1 MQEKYMH
8 ILEFNEV
15 LNSVAEQAVYSESK
29 EQILKLEPSTN
40 FETVKKLLK
49 RTEMAMILCLRYGMP
64 DMLQFDDMDIILK
77 KIEQGGIASLK
88 ELINILQMLRTVK
101 NLKRW
106 YIEFIQKEQEK
117 EQEFNREFNNLAE
130 LKTLYHTLED
140 AIISEEELSDN
151 ASPNLF
157 NIRRE
162 LKQNANA
169 IKEEL
174 WQFAK
179 TPETKK
185 YLQEGTVTI
194 KNGRFVLPVKSE
206 HQSKI
211 NGLVHEASASGS
223 TLFIEP
229 EAVVSGNNKIRLLEA
244 AEKEEIYKILRELSN
259 KVLKDLEQ
267 LKNNWRLILFFD
279 MLFAKAKY
287 AIQINAIN
295 PELTE
300 DSKINLRG
308 ARHPLL
314 PQGAA
319 VPIDIVMPKE
329 TSTLVITGPNT
340 GGKTVTLKTAG
351 LLALMAMS
359 GLLIPAK
366 EGSTVSVF
374 KNILVDIGDE
384 QSIEQN
390 LSTFSGHIKNLVQIL
405 KIADSHSLVL
415 VDELGSGTD
424 PVEGAG
430 LAVSILNELK
440 SKGAKTIATTHY
452 SELKMYALNTPNVQN
467 ASCEFDIET
476 LKPTY
481 KLILGIPGKS
491 YAFNIAERLGI
502 EQKIIENAKK
512 CIDEGKLRFEDVVNK
527 LNNTQQELQE
537 KIDANETL
545 KKELEI
551 ERNKLKVMQA
561 EVMQQKEELIEKFKA
576 ETEPI
581 IEFLQKSLKHTATE
595 LEEIKKE
602 GNIKRLEEL
611 RTKFKTDIHSKLG
624 KISFKND
631 KQNINNGKTHFKS
644 GDTVLVLSLHKEGVL
659 TSNPD
664 KNGFVNVKLGN
675 ISTKI
680 STLDLKLCKT
690 QNLTNKISHF
700 KTTTSRVSRKAATEL
715 HLRGLTAEEATAE
728 LDKFIDDAIISGLHS
743 IVVVHGKGT
752 GVLKSAVHNYLKSSR
767 VVKSFRLGKY
777 GEGEDGVTIVE
788 L

>member
-1 MQEKYMH
+1 MH
-8 ILEFNEV
+8 ILEFNKV
-15 LNSVAEQAVYSESK
+15 LNSVAEQAIYSESK
-29 EQILKLEPSTN
+29 ERILKLEPSTD
-40 FETVKKLLK
+40 FESVKKLLK
-49 RTEMAMILCLRYGMP
+49 RTETAMILCLRYGMP
-64 DMLQFDDMDIILK
+64 DMLQFKDMDIVLK
-77 KIEQGGIASLK
+77 KVEQGGIASLK
-88 ELINILQMLRTVK
+88 ELINVLQMLRTARS
-101 NLKRW
+101 LKLW
-106 YIEFIQKEQEK
+106 YIKSVQKEQEK
-117 EQEFNREFNNLAE
+117 EQEFDRTFNNLAE

-140 AIISEEELSDN
+140 AIISEDELSDK

-162 LKQNANA
+162 LKRNANA

-179 TPETKK
+179 APETRK
-185 YLQEGTVTI
+185 YLQEGTVTV

-211 NGLVHEASASGS
+211 NGLVHEASTSGS

-229 EAVVSGNNKIRLLEA
+229 EAAVGGNNKIRLLEA

-267 LKNNWRLILFFD
+267 LKNNWRLIVFFD
-279 MLFAKAKY
+279 ILFAKAKY

-295 PELTE
+295 PVLTE
-300 DSKINLRG
+300 DGKFNLMG

-314 PQGAA
+314 PQRTA
-319 VPIDIVMPKE
+319 VPIDVSMLEE

-340 GGKTVTLKTAG
+340 GGKTVTLKTVG
-351 LLALMAMS
+351 LVTLMAMS

-366 EGSTVSVF
+366 EDSIVSIF

-390 LSTFSGHIKNLVQIL
+390 LSTFSGHINNLVQIL
-405 KIADSHSLVL
+405 KIADSHSLIL

-430 LAVSILNELK
+430 LAISILNELK
-440 SKGAKTIATTHY
+440 NKGAKTIATTHY
-452 SELKMYALNTPNVQN
+452 PELKVYALNTPNVQN
-467 ASCEFDIET
+467 ASCEFNIET

-491 YAFNIAERLGI
+491 YAFDIAKRLGV
-502 EQKIIENAKK
+502 EQRIIEDVKK
-512 CIDEGKLRFEDVVNK
+512 CIDESKLRFEDVINK
-527 LNNTQQELQE
+527 LNNTKQELQE
-537 KIDANETL
+537 KIDANEAL
-545 KKELEI
+545 RRELDI
-551 ERNKLKVMQA
+551 ERNELKMMQT
-561 EVMQQKEELIEKFKA
+561 ETEQQQEELMEKFKA

-581 IEFLQKSLKHTATE
+581 IEFLQKSLKSTATE

-611 RTKFKTDIHSKLG
+611 RTKFKTDIHNKLG
-624 KISFKND
+624 KISFKSG
-631 KQNINNGKTHFKS
+631 KRNIDSSNNHFKN

-659 TSNPD
+659 TSDPD
-664 KNGFVNVKLGN
+664 KNGFVNVKIGN

-680 STLDLKLCKT
+680 SILDLKPCKA
-690 QNLTNKISHF
+690 QNLTEKVGNSRVA
-700 KTTTSRVSRKAATEL
+700 TSRISRRVTTEL
-715 HLRGLTAEEATAE
+715 HLRGLTAEEATTE
-728 LDKFIDDAIISGLHS
+728 LDKFIDDAVMSGLHS
-743 IVVVHGKGT
+743 VVVVHGKGT
-752 GVLKSAVHNYLKSSR
+752 GVLKNAVHNYLKSSS
-767 VVKSFRLGKY
+767 VVKNFRLGRY

>member
-1 MQEKYMH
+1 MH
-8 ILEFNEV
+8 ILEFNKV
-15 LNSVAEQAVYSESK
+15 LNSVAEQAIYSESK

-101 NLKRW
+101 NLKLW

-117 EQEFNREFNNLAE
+117 EQKFNREFNNLAE
-130 LKTLYHTLED
+130 LKTLYHTLDD
-140 AIISEEELSDN
+140 AIISEEELSDK
-151 ASPNLF
+151 ASLNLF

-244 AEKEEIYKILRELSN
+244 AEKEEICKILRELSN

-300 DSKINLRG
+300 DSEINLRG

-314 PQGAA
+314 PQEAA
-319 VPIDIVMPKE
+319 VPIDIAMPKE

-351 LLALMAMS
+351 LLTLMAMS

-467 ASCEFDIET
+467 ASCEFDIDT

-481 KLILGIPGKS
+481 RLILGIPGKS

-502 EQKIIENAKK
+502 EKKIIENAKK

-551 ERNKLKVMQA
+551 ERNKLKVIQA
-561 EVMQQKEELIEKFKA
+561 EAMQQKEELIEKFKA

-595 LEEIKKE
+595 LEAIKE
-602 GNIKRLEEL
+602 EENIKRLEEL

-624 KISFKND
+624 KISFKNN
-631 KQNINNGKTHFKS
+631 KQNINNSKNNFKS

-700 KTTTSRVSRKAATEL
+700 KTTTSRISRKAATEL

>member
-1 MQEKYMH
+1 MY
-8 ILEFNEV
+8 ILEFNKV

-29 EQILKLEPSTN
+29 MQILKLEPSTN
-40 FETVKKLLK
+40 FETVKKRLK

-64 DMLQFDDMDIILK
+64 DMLQFNDMDIILK
-77 KIEQGGIASLK
+77 KVGQGGVASLK

-101 NLKRW
+101 NLKLW
-106 YIEFIQKEQEK
+106 YMEFIQKEQEK
-117 EQEFNREFNNLAE
+117 EPEFNNLAE
-130 LKTLYHTLED
+130 LKSLYRTLEYT
-140 AIISEEELSDN
+140 IISEEELSDK
-151 ASPNLF
+151 ASLNLF

-162 LKQNANA
+162 LKQKANA

-206 HQSKI
+206 YQSKI

-229 EAVVSGNNKIRLLEA
+229 EAVVSGNNRIRLLEA
-244 AEKEEIYKILRELSN
+244 AEKEEIYKILRELSS
-259 KVLKDLEQ
+259 KVLRDLEQ
-267 LKNNWRLILFFD
+267 LKNNWRLIMFFD

-287 AIQINAIN
+287 AIQINAIS

-300 DSKINLRG
+300 DSKINLIG

-314 PQGAA
+314 PKEAA

-351 LLALMAMS
+351 LLTLMAMS

-366 EGSTVSVF
+366 EGSIISVF

-405 KIADSHSLVL
+405 KVANSHSLVL

-424 PVEGAG
+424 PIEGAG

-452 SELKMYALNTPNVQN
+452 SELKIYALNTPNVQN
-467 ASCEFDIET
+467 ASCEFDIDT
-476 LKPTY
+476 LQPTY

-491 YAFNIAERLGI
+491 YAFNIAERLDI
-502 EQKIIENAKK
+502 EQKIIEDAKK
-512 CIDEGKLRFEDVVNK
+512 CIDEDKLRFEDVVNK

-537 KIDANETL
+537 KIDTNKTL

-551 ERNKLKVMQA
+551 ERSKLKFMQA
-561 EVMQQKEELIEKFKA
+561 EVLQQKEELIEKFRA

-581 IEFLQKSLKHTATE
+581 IEFLKKSLKSTAAE
-595 LEEIKKE
+595 LETIKKE
-602 GNIKRLEEL
+602 ENIKRLEEL
-611 RTKFKTDIHSKLG
+611 RTKFKADIHSKLG
-624 KISFKND
+624 GISFKND
-631 KQNINNGKTHFKS
+631 KQNINNGKIHFKS
-644 GDTVLVLSLHKEGVL
+644 GDTVLVLGLHKEGVL

-700 KTTTSRVSRKAATEL
+700 KTTTSRISRKAATEL
-715 HLRGLTAEEATAE
+715 HLRGLTVEEATAE

-743 IVVVHGKGT
+743 IVVVHGKGA
-752 GVLKSAVHNYLKSSR
+752 GILKTAVHNYLKSSR

>member
-1 MQEKYMH
+1 MH
-8 ILEFNEV
+8 ILEFNKV
-15 LNSVAEQAVYSESK
+15 LNSVAEQAIYSESK
-29 EQILKLEPSTN
+29 ERILKLEPSTN
-40 FETVKKLLK
+40 FESVKKLLK
-49 RTEMAMILCLRYGMP
+49 RTETAMILCLRYGMP
-64 DMLQFDDMDIILK
+64 DMLQFKDMDIVLK
-77 KIEQGGIASLK
+77 KVEHGGIASLK
-88 ELINILQMLRTVK
+88 ELINILQMLRTARS
-101 NLKRW
+101 LKLW
-106 YIEFIQKEQEK
+106 YIKSVQKEQEK
-117 EQEFNREFNNLAE
+117 EQEFDRAFNNLAE

-140 AIISEEELSDN
+140 AIISEDELSDK

-179 TPETKK
+179 APETRK
-185 YLQEGTVTI
+185 YLQEGTVTV

-229 EAVVSGNNKIRLLEA
+229 EAAVGGNNKIRLLEA

-267 LKNNWRLILFFD
+267 LKNNWRLIVFFD
-279 MLFAKAKY
+279 ILFAKAKY

-295 PELTE
+295 PVLTE
-300 DSKINLRG
+300 DGEFNLMG
-308 ARHPLL
+308 AKHPLL
-314 PQGAA
+314 PQRTA
-319 VPIDIVMPKE
+319 VPIDVSMLEE

-340 GGKTVTLKTAG
+340 GGKTVTLKTVG
-351 LLALMAMS
+351 LLTLMAMS
-359 GLLIPAK
+359 GLLIPVK
-366 EGSTVSVF
+366 EDSIVSIF
-374 KNILVDIGDE
+374 ENILVDIGDE

-390 LSTFSGHIKNLVQIL
+390 LSTFSGHINNLVQIL

-430 LAVSILNELK
+430 LAISILNELK
-440 SKGAKTIATTHY
+440 NKGAKTIATTHY
-452 SELKMYALNTPNVQN
+452 PELKVYALNTPNVQN
-467 ASCEFDIET
+467 ASCEFNIET
-476 LKPTY
+476 LRPSY

-491 YAFNIAERLGI
+491 YAFDIAKRLGV
-502 EQKIIENAKK
+502 EQRIIEDAKK
-512 CIDEGKLRFEDVVNK
+512 CIDESKLRFEDVINK
-527 LNNTQQELQE
+527 LNNTKRELQE
-537 KIDANETL
+537 KIDANEAL
-545 KKELEI
+545 RRELDI
-551 ERNKLKVMQA
+551 ERNKLKMMQT
-561 EVMQQKEELIEKFKA
+561 ETEQQQEELMEKFKA

-581 IEFLQKSLKHTATE
+581 IEFLQKSLKSTATE

-611 RTKFKTDIHSKLG
+611 RTKFKTDIHNKLG
-624 KISFKND
+624 KIP
-631 KQNINNGKTHFKS
+631 FKS
-644 GDTVLVLSLHKEGVL
+644 GKRNIDSNNSHFKNGGTVLVLNLRKEGVL
-659 TSNPD
+659 TSDPD
-664 KNGFVNVKLGN
+664 KNGFVNVKIGN

-680 STLDLKLCKT
+680 SILDLKLCRA
-690 QNLTNKISHF
+690 QNLTGKVGNSRVA
-700 KTTTSRVSRKAATEL
+700 TSRISRRVATEL
-715 HLRGLTAEEATAE
+715 HLRGLTAEEAATE
-728 LDKFIDDAIISGLHS
+728 LDKFIDDAVMSGLHS
-743 IVVVHGKGT
+743 VVVVHGKGT
-752 GVLKSAVHNYLKSSR
+752 GVLKNAVHNYLKSSS
-767 VVKSFRLGKY
+767 VVKNFRLGRY

>member
-1 MQEKYMH
+1 MH

-424 PVEGAG
+424 PVEG
-430 LAVSILNELK
+430 
-440 SKGAKTIATTHY
+440 
-452 SELKMYALNTPNVQN
+452 
-467 ASCEFDIET
+467 
-476 LKPTY
+476 
-481 KLILGIPGKS
+481 
-491 YAFNIAERLGI
+491 
-502 EQKIIENAKK
+502 
-512 CIDEGKLRFEDVVNK
+512 
-527 LNNTQQELQE
+527 
-537 KIDANETL
+537 
-545 KKELEI
+545 
-551 ERNKLKVMQA
+551 
-561 EVMQQKEELIEKFKA
+561 
-576 ETEPI
+576 
-581 IEFLQKSLKHTATE
+581 FL
-595 LEEIKKE
+595 
-602 GNIKRLEEL
+602 
-611 RTKFKTDIHSKLG
+611 F
-624 KISFKND
+624 
-631 KQNINNGKTHFKS
+631 
-644 GDTVLVLSLHKEGVL
+644 
-659 TSNPD
+659 
-664 KNGFVNVKLGN
+664 
-675 ISTKI
+675 
-680 STLDLKLCKT
+680 
-690 QNLTNKISHF
+690 
-700 KTTTSRVSRKAATEL
+700 
-715 HLRGLTAEEATAE
+715 
-728 LDKFIDDAIISGLHS
+728 
-743 IVVVHGKGT
+743 
-752 GVLKSAVHNYLKSSR
+752 
-767 VVKSFRLGKY
+767 
-777 GEGEDGVTIVE
+777 
-788 L
+788 

>member
-1 MQEKYMH
+1 MH

>member
-1 MQEKYMH
+1 MH
-8 ILEFNEV
+8 ILEFNKV
-15 LNSVAEQAVYSESK
+15 LNSVAEQAIYSESK
-29 EQILKLEPSTN
+29 ERILKLEPSTN
-40 FETVKKLLK
+40 FESVKKLLK
-49 RTEMAMILCLRYGMP
+49 RTETAMILCLRYGMP
-64 DMLQFDDMDIILK
+64 DMLQFKDMDIVLK
-77 KIEQGGIASLK
+77 KVEQGGIASLK
-88 ELINILQMLRTVK
+88 ELINILQMLRTARS
-101 NLKRW
+101 LKLW
-106 YIEFIQKEQEK
+106 YIKSVQKEQGK
-117 EQEFNREFNNLAE
+117 EQEFDRAFNNLAE

-140 AIISEEELSDN
+140 AIISEDELSDK

-179 TPETKK
+179 APATRK
-185 YLQEGTVTI
+185 YLQEGTVTV

-211 NGLVHEASASGS
+211 NGLVHEVSASGS

-229 EAVVSGNNKIRLLEA
+229 EAAVGGNNKIRLLEA

-267 LKNNWRLILFFD
+267 LKNNWRLIVFFD
-279 MLFAKAKY
+279 ILFAKAKY

-295 PELTE
+295 PVLTE
-300 DSKINLRG
+300 DGKFNLMG

-314 PQGAA
+314 PQITA
-319 VPIDIVMPKE
+319 VPIDVSMLEE

-340 GGKTVTLKTAG
+340 GGKTVTLKTVG
-351 LLALMAMS
+351 LLTLMVMS

-366 EGSTVSVF
+366 EDSIVSIF

-384 QSIEQN
+384 QNIEQN
-390 LSTFSGHIKNLVQIL
+390 LSTFSGHINNLVQIL

-430 LAVSILNELK
+430 LAISILNELK
-440 SKGAKTIATTHY
+440 NKGAKTIATTHY
-452 SELKMYALNTPNVQN
+452 PELKVYALNTPNVHN
-467 ASCEFDIET
+467 ASCEFNIET
-476 LKPTY
+476 LRPTY

-491 YAFNIAERLGI
+491 YAFDIAKRLGV
-502 EQKIIENAKK
+502 EQRIIEDAKK
-512 CIDEGKLRFEDVVNK
+512 CIDESKLRFEDVINK
-527 LNNTQQELQE
+527 LNNTKQELQE
-537 KIDANETL
+537 KIDANEAL
-545 KKELEI
+545 RRELDI
-551 ERNKLKVMQA
+551 ERNKLKMMQT
-561 EVMQQKEELIEKFKA
+561 ETEQQQEELMEKFKA

-581 IEFLQKSLKHTATE
+581 IEFLQKSLKNTATE

-611 RTKFKTDIHSKLG
+611 RTKFKTDIHNKLG
-624 KISFKND
+624 KISFKSG
-631 KQNINNGKTHFKS
+631 KRNIDSSNNHFKN
-644 GDTVLVLSLHKEGVL
+644 GDTVLVLSLRKEGVL
-659 TSNPD
+659 TSDPD

-680 STLDLKLCKT
+680 SILDLKPCKA
-690 QNLTNKISHF
+690 QNLTRKVGNSRVA
-700 KTTTSRVSRKAATEL
+700 TSRISRRVATEL
-715 HLRGLTAEEATAE
+715 HLRGLTAEEATTE
-728 LDKFIDDAIISGLHS
+728 LDKFIDDAVISGLHS
-743 IVVVHGKGT
+743 VVVVHGKGT
-752 GVLKSAVHNYLKSSR
+752 GVLKNAVHNYLKSSS
-767 VVKSFRLGKY
+767 VVKNFRLGRY

>member
-1 MQEKYMH
+1 MH
-8 ILEFNEV
+8 ILEFNKV

-29 EQILKLEPSTN
+29 MQILELEPSTN
-40 FETVKKLLK
+40 FGTVKKLLK

-64 DMLQFDDMDIILK
+64 DMLQFNDMDIILK
-77 KIEQGGIASLK
+77 KVEQGGITSLK

-101 NLKRW
+101 NLKLW
-106 YIEFIQKEQEK
+106 YIEFIQREQEK
-117 EQEFNREFNNLAE
+117 EQEFNRAFNNLAE

-140 AIISEEELSDN
+140 AVISEDELSDK

-174 WQFAK
+174 WQFTKA
-179 TPETKK
+179 PETKK

-211 NGLVHEASASGS
+211 NGLVHKASASGS

-229 EAVVSGNNKIRLLEA
+229 EAVVNGNNKIRLLEA
-244 AEKEEIYKILRELSN
+244 AEKEEIHKILRELSN

-267 LKNNWRLILFFD
+267 LKNNWRLIVFFD
-279 MLFAKAKY
+279 VLFAKAKY
-287 AIQINAIN
+287 AIQINAIS

-300 DSKINLRG
+300 DSKINLIG
-308 ARHPLL
+308 VRHPLL
-314 PQGAA
+314 PQEAA

-351 LLALMAMS
+351 LLTLMAMS

-415 VDELGSGTD
+415 IDELGSGTD
-424 PVEGAG
+424 PIEGAG

-440 SKGAKTIATTHY
+440 NKGAKTITTTHY
-452 SELKMYALNTPNVQN
+452 SELKIYALNTPNVQN

-481 KLILGIPGKS
+481 RLILDIPGKS
-491 YAFNIAERLGI
+491 YAFSIAERLGI
-502 EQKIIENAKK
+502 EQKIIVNAKK
-512 CIDEGKLRFEDVVNK
+512 CIDEGRLRFEDVVNK
-527 LNNTQQELQE
+527 LSNTQQELQE
-537 KIDANETL
+537 KIDANENL
-545 KKELEI
+545 KKELDVES
-551 ERNKLKVMQA
+551 NKLKAMQA
-561 EVMQQKEELIEKFKA
+561 EVLQQKEELIEKFKA

-602 GNIKRLEEL
+602 ENIKRLEEL

-624 KISFKND
+624 KISFKTS
-631 KQNINNGKTHFKS
+631 KQNVNSSGNNFKS

-690 QNLTNKISHF
+690 QNSTNKISHF
-700 KTTTSRVSRKAATEL
+700 KATTSRISRKAATEL

-728 LDKFIDDAIISGLHS
+728 LDKFIDDAVISGLNNV
-743 IVVVHGKGT
+743 VVVHGKGT
-752 GVLKSAVHNYLKSSR
+752 GVLRNAVHNYLKSSR

-788 L
+788 LFN

>member
-1 MQEKYMH
+1 MH
-8 ILEFNEV
+8 ILEFNKV
-15 LNSVAEQAVYSESK
+15 LNSVAEQAIYSESK

-40 FETVKKLLK
+40 FETAKKLLK

-64 DMLQFDDMDIILK
+64 DMLQFNDMDIILK

-101 NLKRW
+101 NLKLW

-117 EQEFNREFNNLAE
+117 EQKFNREFNNLAE
-130 LKTLYHTLED
+130 LKTLYHTLDD

-151 ASPNLF
+151 ASLNLF

-169 IKEEL
+169 IKEKL

-267 LKNNWRLILFFD
+267 LKNNWRLIMFFD

-314 PQGAA
+314 PQETA

-440 SKGAKTIATTHY
+440 SKRAKTIATTHY

-551 ERNKLKVMQA
+551 EHNKLKVMQA

-581 IEFLQKSLKHTATE
+581 IEFLQKSLKSTATE
-595 LEEIKKE
+595 LEAIKKE
-602 GNIKRLEEL
+602 ENIKRLEEL

-743 IVVVHGKGT
+743 VVVVHGKGT

>member
-1 MQEKYMH
+1 MH
-8 ILEFNEV
+8 ILEFNKV

-29 EQILKLEPSTN
+29 TQILKLEPSTN

-64 DMLQFDDMDIILK
+64 DILQLNDMDIILK
-77 KIEQGGIASLK
+77 KVEQGGIASLK

-101 NLKRW
+101 NLKLW

-117 EQEFNREFNNLAE
+117 EPEFNREFNNLAE
-130 LKTLYHTLED
+130 LKHLYHTLEN

-259 KVLKDLEQ
+259 KVLKNLEQ
-267 LKNNWRLILFFD
+267 LKNNWRLIMFFD

-300 DSKINLRG
+300 DSKINLIG

-314 PQGAA
+314 PQEAA
-319 VPIDIVMPKE
+319 VPIDIAMPKE

-366 EGSTVSVF
+366 EGSTISVF
-374 KNILVDIGDE
+374 RNILVDIGDE

-405 KIADSHSLVL
+405 KVANSHSLVL

-424 PVEGAG
+424 PIEGAG

-467 ASCEFDIET
+467 ASCEFNIDT

-512 CIDEGKLRFEDVVNK
+512 YIEEDKLRFEDVVNK

-561 EVMQQKEELIEKFKA
+561 EMLQQKEELIEKFKA

-631 KQNINNGKTHFKS
+631 KQNINNGKIHFKS

-700 KTTTSRVSRKAATEL
+700 KAATSRVSRKAATEL

-743 IVVVHGKGT
+743 VVVVHGKGA
-752 GVLKSAVHNYLKSSR
+752 GILKTAVHNYLKSSR

>member
-1 MQEKYMH
+1 MH
-8 ILEFNEV
+8 ILEFNKV

-29 EQILKLEPSTN
+29 MQILELEPSTN
-40 FETVKKLLK
+40 FETTKKLLK

-64 DMLQFDDMDIILK
+64 DMLQFNDMDIILK
-77 KIEQGGIASLK
+77 KVEQGGIASLK
-88 ELINILQMLRTVK
+88 ELINILQMLRTVR
-101 NLKRW
+101 NLKLW
-106 YIEFIQKEQEK
+106 YTEFIQKEQEK
-117 EQEFNREFNNLAE
+117 EQEFNRAFNNLAE

-140 AIISEEELSDN
+140 AVISEDELSDKT
-151 ASPNLF
+151 SPNLF

-174 WQFAK
+174 RQFTKA
-179 TPETKK
+179 PETKK
-185 YLQEGTVTI
+185 YLQEGTVTV

-229 EAVVSGNNKIRLLEA
+229 EAVVNSNNKIRLLEA
-244 AEKEEIYKILRELSN
+244 AEKEEIHKILRELSN
-259 KVLKDLEQ
+259 KILKDLEQ
-267 LKNNWRLILFFD
+267 LKNSWRLIVFFD

-287 AIQINAIN
+287 AIQINAIS

-300 DSKINLRG
+300 DSKINLIG

-314 PQGAA
+314 PQEAA

-351 LLALMAMS
+351 LLTLMAMS

-440 SKGAKTIATTHY
+440 NKGAKTIATTHY
-452 SELKMYALNTPNVQN
+452 PELKIYALNTPNVQN

-481 KLILGIPGKS
+481 RLILGIPGKS

-502 EQKIIENAKK
+502 EQKIIEDAKK
-512 CIDEGKLRFEDVVNK
+512 CIDENKLRFEDVVDK

-537 KIDANETL
+537 KIDANEVL
-545 KKELEI
+545 RKELDI
-551 ERNKLKVMQA
+551 ERDKLKAMQA
-561 EVMQQKEELIEKFKA
+561 EMLQREKELIENFEA
-576 ETEPI
+576 ETKPI
-581 IEFLQKSLKHTATE
+581 VEFLQKSLKNTATE

-624 KISFKND
+624 KISFKTN
-631 KQNINNGKTHFKS
+631 KQNINSSKNNFKS

-700 KTTTSRVSRKAATEL
+700 KATTSRISRKAATEL
-715 HLRGLTAEEATAE
+715 HLRGLTAEEAIAE
-728 LDKFIDDAIISGLHS
+728 LDKFIDDAVMSGLHS
-743 IVVVHGKGT
+743 AVVVHGKGT
-752 GVLKSAVHNYLKSSR
+752 GALKNAVHNYLKSSH